1 MHIPLPPPSQAVSGL
16 GTLMW
21 PQGAWH
27 QPRGDLLTQQGRG
40 AITQGVLLVSGH
52 AEGWHSV
59 EGLGQEGLQAGG
71 TGIGGME
78 EVVDLLTG
86 RTQLGH
92 CSTEWGQGCPRG
104 LGGTRSKTPR
114 RGKAGHSKRKG

>member
-1 MHIPLPPPSQAVSGL
+1 MHIPLPPPSQAVSAL

-92 CSTEWGQGCPRG
+92 CSTEWGQGCP
-104 LGGTRSKTPR
+104 
-114 RGKAGHSKRKG
+114 